1 MNLDPSMTQS
11 RPESRFTN
19 IAIRFGLAAMAIA
32 GCSNDS
38 NDHDGTAVLKVSPE
52 SVLACDVQPFNPYEY
67 KKAMGMGPYA
77 ENTEADAL
85 KLDSK
90 KVIAEFVNEIPKNTM
105 GTALFSEMLKQ
116 QNGQY
121 EIPSIIKG
129 ATDSFDVLFHNDDKR
144 KSTCQDVRE
153 TVLTKGEIFDITS
166 GKVVEVKNVYDTY
179 GNLVSLETQIVDVK
193 SPIKVITVRD
203 KNNAVSYGVVI
214 SKERDG
220 RFVIVVN
227 QGQQNGTKNSTP
239 GSTPDTSKSTEQ
251 STPANG
257 TTPSAGTVGGGGNGG
272 GGDAPTSPSTPD
284 KPGTPDTTGT
294 PTDVPGT
301 TPNTG
306 PGTSTPNTVPGT
318 TTPNTTTTTIPK
330 TTTTTTIPSTT
341 TTAKP
346 KGVEPPAD
354 CINNPNDPRC

>member
-38 NDHDGTAVLKVSPE
+38 NDHDGTAVLKISPE
-52 SVLACDVQPFNPYEY
+52 SVLACDVQPFNPIEY

-129 ATDSFDVLFHNDDKR
+129 ATDSFIMSTLYPLCYYIKKISSVKTALFNYHK
-144 KSTCQDVRE
+144 
-153 TVLTKGEIFDITS
+153 
-166 GKVVEVKNVYDTY
+166 
-179 GNLVSLETQIVDVK
+179 
-193 SPIKVITVRD
+193 
-203 KNNAVSYGVVI
+203 
-214 SKERDG
+214 
-220 RFVIVVN
+220 
-227 QGQQNGTKNSTP
+227 
-239 GSTPDTSKSTEQ
+239 
-251 STPANG
+251 
-257 TTPSAGTVGGGGNGG
+257 SAGATK
-272 GGDAPTSPSTPD
+272 ARF
-284 KPGTPDTTGT
+284 
-294 PTDVPGT
+294 
-301 TPNTG
+301 
-306 PGTSTPNTVPGT
+306 
-318 TTPNTTTTTIPK
+318 I
-330 TTTTTTIPSTT
+330 
-341 TTAKP
+341 
-346 KGVEPPAD
+346 
-354 CINNPNDPRC
+354 